1 MLSLKNDHKTVE
13 LMIIMCLGNQ
23 LQSELDAK
31 LPFGLDRLG
40 LVTCH
45 IEPWAFG
52 AFRMALS
59 PEVWATR

>member
-45 IEPWAFG
+45 IEP
-52 AFRMALS
+52 
-59 PEVWATR
+59 